1 MSEGLYIGGDSMLI
15 FKIILGIIGAVSLY
29 KAIELDNI
37 KKAYDYFFNATI
49 MFAII
54 FLVQPVI

>member
-1 MSEGLYIGGDSMLI
+1 MLI

-37 KKAYDYFFNATI
+37 KKAYDYFFSATI